1 MRTRAHDMK
10 FNSRALFVP
19 ATLLACAT
27 LAHAQT
33 APLRNAPPAPAAASG
48 VVSSSTTKGSFV
60 LKEVRFSPTRAVPA
74 DELQALVQPFI
85 GREIDATEL
94 TVIAAA
100 VRRAYEQRGFGMTGV
115 GYPQQD
121 LTQGVL
127 QISIVEPQVERV
139 TVEATAK
146 PPVSDARVSAV
157 LDKAGVRAGQPL
169 DLQALDRAM
178 FTLNDWPGVS
188 AKTTLLPTGDEGKY
202 KVSVLTERR
211 RSWDASVD
219 FDNHG
224 SSVSGRYRLGALLRL
239 NNPGGIGDNLDLRV
253 LASNGAG
260 TTVGRL
266 GYEAPIGYTPW
277 RAGVGYSRVG
287 YELGEQ
293 FEALDATGKADVF
306 DASLSYPFVRSRDSN
321 LVGRMSLVN
330 KKLSDDVGSEISS
343 EKTIRAAEFT
353 LAFESRSTLFGGGYN
368 GGTLGVQFGK
378 LSDNSATPAP
388 DTSPLGS
395 FTKVSIQLTRLQA
408 LTRTLSLF
416 VGGAGQWASKNLD
429 NAEKFTLGGDKGV
442 RAYPAAEG
450 SSDMGALLNT
460 ELRYWINPQWSSYT
474 FYDVGYGRLSK
485 SPVVAGDN
493 TRSIHGYGLGV
504 QYTNPELFSLKASL
518 GIRGNDPVQ
527 SEEDNPKARLLVQIQ
542 RSF

>member
-1 MRTRAHDMK
+1 M
-10 FNSRALFVP
+10 SGVLVLPWVALSLP
-19 ATLLACAT
+19 LALPL

-33 APLRNAPPAPAAASG
+33 APLRNAPPAAAAASG
-48 VVSSSTTKGSFV
+48 VVSSTTTKGTFV
-60 LKEVRFSPTRAVPA
+60 LKEVRFSPTRAVAA
-74 DELQALVQPFI
+74 DELQALVKPFI

-94 TVIAAA
+94 TVISAA
-100 VRRAYEQRGFGMTGV
+100 VRRAYEERGFGMAGV
-115 GYPQQD
+115 GYPPQD

-146 PPVSDARVSAV
+146 PPVSQARVSAV
-157 LDKAGVRAGQPL
+157 LDKTGVRPGQPL

-211 RSWDASVD
+211 RAWDASVD

-253 LASNGAG
+253 LASDGAG

-266 GYEAPIGYTPW
+266 GYEAPLGYTPW
-277 RAGVGYSRVG
+277 RAGVGYSRVS

-293 FEALDATGKADVF
+293 FESLGATGKADVF
-306 DASLSYPFVRSRDSN
+306 DASLSYPFVRSRDRN
-321 LVGRMSLVN
+321 LVGRLSLVS
-330 KKLSDDVGSEISS
+330 KKLSDDIRDVISS

-353 LAFESRSTLFGGGYN
+353 LSFESRSNWFGGGYN
-368 GGTLGVQFGK
+368 GGTVGLQLGK
-378 LSDNSATPAP
+378 LTDNSGTAP
-388 DTSPLGS
+388 VDTTPLGN
-395 FTKVSIQLTRLQA
+395 FTKVSLQATRLQA
-408 LTRTLSLF
+408 LTRTFSLF
-416 VGGAGQWASKNLD
+416 VGVAGQWANKNLD

-460 ELRYWINPQWSSYT
+460 ELRYWLNPQWSSYA
-474 FYDVGYGRLSK
+474 FYDVGHGRLRK
-485 SPVVAGDN
+485 TPDALTGDN
-493 TRSIHGYGLGV
+493 TRTIRGYGLGV

-518 GIRGNDPVQ
+518 GIRGKEEVL

>member
-1 MRTRAHDMK
+1 M
-10 FNSRALFVP
+10 SGVVVLRALAIGLP
-19 ATLLACAT
+19 LTLPL
-27 LAHAQT
+27 LGHAQN
-33 APLRNAPPAPAAASG
+33 APLRNAPPAAPAASG
-48 VVSSSTTKGSFV
+48 VVSSSTAKGTFV
-60 LKEVRFSPTRAVPA
+60 LKEVRFSPTRAVPG
-74 DELQALVQPFI
+74 DELQALVKPFI
-85 GREIDATEL
+85 GKEIDATEL
-94 TVIAAA
+94 TVISAA
-100 VRRAYEQRGFGMTGV
+100 VRRAYEERGFGMAGV
-115 GYPQQD
+115 GYPPQD

-127 QISIVEPQVERV
+127 QITVVEPQVERV
-139 TVEATAK
+139 TVESSAK
-146 PPVSDARVSAV
+146 PPVTNARVSAV
-157 LDKAGVRAGQPL
+157 LDKAGVRPGQPL

-211 RSWDASVD
+211 RSWDASIDV
-219 FDNHG
+219 DNHG

-266 GYEAPIGYTPW
+266 GYEMPIGYTPW

-293 FEALDATGKADVF
+293 FEGAGFTGKADVF

-321 LVGRMSLVN
+321 LVGRMGLSN
-330 KKLSDDVGSEISS
+330 KKLSDDVGAEISS
-343 EKTIRAAEFT
+343 KKTIRAAEFT
-353 LAFESRSTLFGGGYN
+353 LAFESRSSWRGGGYN

-378 LSDNSATPAP
+378 LSDNSGTPPP
-388 DTSPLGS
+388 DDSPLGT
-395 FTKVSIQLTRLQA
+395 FTKVSVQLTRLQA

-450 SSDMGALLNT
+450 SSDIGALLNT
-460 ELRYWINPQWSSYT
+460 ELRYWINPLWSGYT
-474 FYDVGYGRLSK
+474 FYDMGYGRLSK
-485 SPVVAGDN
+485 TPVVAGDN
-493 TRSIHGYGLGV
+493 TRSIHGFGLGV
-504 QYTNPELFSLKASL
+504 QYTNPELFTLKASL
-518 GIRGNDPVQ
+518 GLRGSDAVQ